1 MAENQSQSPG
11 TQEQYPVNALTEPSI
26 GVAYDK
32 QKDTASVLSQNPDG
46 SIGEVEP
53 TPENENL
60 FFIMDKQIPVNFYKN
75 LQKYH
80 NNPAINIYVLPR
92 RALDRVKEA
101 LKRYRHATTSDDVK
115 VLYNYKMRPDG
126 QFECKVK
133 THGIRDNE
141 MPWDTLARFGLSYG
155 ALERTGNL
163 QRLRN
168 YEPTTM
174 LKLAYSDDIISNM
187 VGDAKLRLKGKG
199 ENVKLVL
206 KFSTKNPA
214 KKLFNVPFSEE
225 DLKTLASTGNLGH
238 VLHTPVGP
246 LLVSRDF
253 DTQQY
258 DWINAE
264 KAYIPNKLYGNEV
277 PKETIDAFR
286 NGEARTVPIKGEDG
300 QLREV
305 LFQYNAIFN
314 KVMQVLTK
322 QQRNELASQLRN
334 KSDVE
339 RIISHPGQ
347 EQHEQPKDSIQTQHK
362 EPAQTQ
368 QPATTTEQ
376 TTAQSAKQTARQGQK
391 AEQGQKPAPRPQV
404 KAAEARKGQRSA
416 KHM

>member
-26 GVAYDK
+26 GVAYNK

-92 RALDRVKEA
+92 RALDRAKEA

-115 VLYNYKMRPDG
+115 LLYNYKMRPDG

-155 ALERTGNL
+155 ALEKTGNL

-214 KKLFNVPFSEE
+214 KKLFNVPLSEE
-225 DLKTLASTGNLGH
+225 DLKSLATTGNLGH

-258 DWINAE
+258 DWINPE
-264 KAYIPNKLYGNEV
+264 KAYIPSKLYGNEL
-277 PKETIDAFR
+277 PKEVVDAFR
-286 NGEARTVPIKGEDG
+286 NGEARIVPTKDANGE
-300 QLREV
+300 LRNV
-305 LFQYNAIFN
+305 LYQYNAVFN

-339 RIISHPGQ
+339 RIISQPGQ
-347 EQHEQPKDSIQTQHK
+347 ERPEQPKDSSQTQHR
-362 EPAQTQ
+362 ETGETRQS
-368 QPATTTEQ
+368 ATTTENA
-376 TTAQSAKQTARQGQK
+376 TAQNAKQAAKQGQK
-391 AEQGQKPAPRPQV
+391 TEQGQKTAPRPQV
-404 KAAEARKGQRSA
+404 KAAEVRKGQRSA